1 MENIIFY
8 ETITQPKGFLSFLPI
23 LILLLILSGLFVG
36 IIFSI
41 KYSSISIKDNEIII
55 KTLFYGR
62 KIPVSDILKNEIKK
76 INLFE
81 NKEYNISL
89 RINGIGLPNFYS
101 GWMKLNNG
109 KKALVCLT
117 NKENVLLIP
126 TNDYVVLFSMENS
139 EKFIN
144 IINGIK

>member
-8 ETITQPKGFLSFLPI
+8 ETITQPKGFLSFLPLLI
-23 LILLLILSGLFVG
+23 IFLILTGLFAG
-36 IIFSI
+36 ILYSI
-41 KYSSISIKDNEIII
+41 KNSSISIKDNEIII

-62 KIPVSDILKNEIKK
+62 KIPVNDILINEIKK
-76 INLFE
+76 INLSE

-89 RINGIGLPNFYS
+89 RTNGIGLSNFYS

-126 TNDYVVLFSMENS
+126 TNDYVVLFSMEKA
-139 EKFIN
+139 EEFIKT
-144 IINGIK
+144 INEIK